1 MKRMIAAAALSLAL
15 SVQGTAFA
23 ADAPSNVL
31 NVSYDVARELLS
43 QVNQL
48 FNKDWEAKTQK
59 KVEIRQSH
67 GGSSSQARSVLEGL
81 QADIVTF
88 NQVTDVQV
96 LHDKGN
102 LIPANWQSRLP
113 NDSSPFYSLPTF
125 VVRKG
130 NPKNIKDWDDLVK
143 DGVQVVFPN
152 PKTSGNGRYTYLGA
166 TAYALSKFGGDK
178 AKARDFA
185 KKLFANVP
193 VFDTGGRAAT
203 TTFVN
208 RGIGDVLVTFESEA
222 YGIRKEAGEGKVD
235 VVTPSV
241 SFLAEFPV
249 TVVDKVVDARNSRA
263 LATAYLEFLYT
274 PAGQDVIAKNYYRV
288 RNATVAQ
295 KYAAQF
301 PQVTLVT
308 AKDFGGWDTI
318 AKEHFADGA
327 IVDQIYVNK

>member
-1 MKRMIAAAALSLAL
+1 
-15 SVQGTAFA
+15 
-23 ADAPSNVL
+23 
-31 NVSYDVARELLS
+31 
-43 QVNQL
+43 
-48 FNKDWEAKTQK
+48 
-59 KVEIRQSH
+59 
-67 GGSSSQARSVLEGL
+67 
-81 QADIVTF
+81 
-88 NQVTDVQV
+88 
-96 LHDKGN
+96 LHDKAN
-102 LIPANWQSRLP
+102 LIPANWQTRLP

-193 VFDTGGRAAT
+193 VFDTGGRAAS

-222 YGIRKEAGEGKVD
+222 PYGIRKEAGDDKID

-249 TVVDKVVDARNSRA
+249 SVVDKVVDARNSRSI
-263 LATAYLEFLYT
+263 ATAYLEFLYT
-274 PAGQDVIAKNYYRV
+274 SAGQDLIARNFYRV
-288 RNATVAQ
+288 RDAKVAQ
-295 KYAAQF
+295 NTPLSSQ
-301 PQVTLVT
+301 L
-308 AKDFGGWDTI
+308 
-318 AKEHFADGA
+318 
-327 IVDQIYVNK
+327 